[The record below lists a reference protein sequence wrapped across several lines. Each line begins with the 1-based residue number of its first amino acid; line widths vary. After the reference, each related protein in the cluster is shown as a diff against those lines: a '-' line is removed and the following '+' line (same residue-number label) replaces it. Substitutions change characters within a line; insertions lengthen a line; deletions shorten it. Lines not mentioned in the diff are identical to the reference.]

1 MVQSLKEACRGKY
14 IVGLT
19 GGFGSGKSTVA
30 KFLQEKGVFVLS
42 ADVIAHGVFQKD
54 HKVGQKIAK
63 AFPEAV
69 TESGEFDL
77 KKIAQIIFSNPLKKE
92 VLENLI
98 HPYVLQHF
106 KEELPRRREDIVVL
120 EVPLLFETGWDQMCH
135 FTIAMSVEPSVA
147 IERLKARGYSQSE
160 AQERMNSQ
168 LSNSE
173 RERKADVVIQNNG
186 TLKSLKNEVELIGE
200 KIYSLSK
207 GAK

>member
-1 MVQSLKEACRGKY
+1 MVQSLKEACEGKY

-42 ADVIAHGVFQKD
+42 ADVIAHEVFKKG
-54 HKVGQKIAK
+54 HKVGQKILQ

-69 TESGEFDL
+69 KADGDFDL

-106 KEELPRRREDIVVL
+106 KEELPRHREDVVVL

-135 FTIAMSVEPSVA
+135 FTIAISVEPSVA
-147 IERLKARGYSQSE
+147 IERLKTRGYSQSE
-160 AQERMNSQ
+160 AKARMDSQ

-173 RERKADVVIQNNG
+173 REKKADVVIQNNG
-186 TLKSLKNEVELIGE
+186 SLESLKNEVELIGE